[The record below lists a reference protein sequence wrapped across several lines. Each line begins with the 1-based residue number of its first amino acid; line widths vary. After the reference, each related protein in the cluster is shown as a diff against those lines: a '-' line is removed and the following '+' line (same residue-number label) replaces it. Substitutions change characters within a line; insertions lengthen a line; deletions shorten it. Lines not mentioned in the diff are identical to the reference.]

1 MAIRSD
7 VYDENAKKERIS
19 TARKSATVKPSAA
32 PENEP
37 TNEEP
42 AASLPESSASTLAY
56 KASNVISSN
65 ISLSKQGEDDL
76 SSIALDQYQGITSRV
91 LETTRDNVG
100 RAAMESIEKL
110 PIFTEALNSFQLF
123 NIQAYKEVAE
133 IYIEVQ
139 RQLISSIQT
148 NWVPYWEKTLG
159 LYWKSFMSPQRLT
172 ELYGFLVAGFAD
184 GLILANRTFS
194 IYFLE
199 NFETLQKNMEKAER
213 TSNDLAKARMNLT
226 KIELDQT
233 DSSRGKSKVSEDEVA
248 TAKTISE
255 LDT

>member
-42 AASLPESSASTLAY
+42 AASLPESSASTLAD

-76 SSIALDQYQGITSRV
+76 SSIAQGITSRV

-199 NFETLQKNMEKAER
+199 NFETLKKNMEKAER